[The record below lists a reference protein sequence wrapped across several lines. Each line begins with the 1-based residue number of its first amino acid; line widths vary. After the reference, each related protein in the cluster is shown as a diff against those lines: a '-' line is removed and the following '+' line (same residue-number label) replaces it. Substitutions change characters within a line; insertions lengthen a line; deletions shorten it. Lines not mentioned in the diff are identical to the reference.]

1 MRTCAR
7 REAIRIHVQPHVRVR
22 GPIPSHGHLGRG
34 AASRVRAHAQGY
46 MNIYPIHMR
55 ERLVRMVP
63 VLLIRRM
70 AE

>member
-1 MRTCAR
+1 MRACAR

-34 AASRVRAHAQGY
+34 AASRACAQGY

-55 ERLVRMVP
+55 ERLLRMVP
-63 VLLIRRM
+63 VLLILRM
-70 AE
+70 VE